1 MLCDMEEK
9 LLLIR
14 NNISK
19 ELMKDSLKSYSVGI
33 LRGSIIFSYMAV
45 IHHLKE
51 GLKFIRDIQSS
62 DIKPTI
68 DKIVNEHEYF
78 PEASMVEFLANT
90 VRILNRQQT
99 EFLRD
104 LISKRNQCAHTSE
117 FILTTEDA
125 RYLYNNSIELFLKYN
140 IISGRETLRSFLN
153 FIKDNRNIFFNKN
166 IDQVSSIVSNHI
178 DYKHEKFQTVLYK
191 EINEFYTENINSSDI
206 KNNIEKVIY
215 IICRDN
221 KETFS
226 YFMQASLAKL
236 AANECNFSRMLY
248 NFLLRIDANQFIKEA
263 EKNDQDNF
271 LRIFPDLINKEYD
284 IDSDIGTLHEI
295 LKTKIRGM
303 DKRYVRKL
311 ISEDFSIAEE
321 NIFEEI
327 YETLN
332 EVNFNIID
340 RYIPKWIKGF
350 NLLALILTNEEC
362 YKIYLRL
369 IKSNILLWKESVMNM
384 LSTSYYES
392 IREKSKRFVECKNS
406 NNIDV
411 NYEAILFSSSSYY
424 THARNIC
431 DPKSSVINIWDEMI
445 MDNDII
451 KLIYDEE
458 ISLSSYT
465 KFHVIK
471 EKINEI
477 KEKTTYDEKKNILLA
492 QINNEENYK

>member
-51 GLKFIRDIQSS
+51 GLKFIRDLQSSEIQS
-62 DIKPTI
+62 TI
-68 DKIVNEHEYF
+68 DKIVNEYEYF
-78 PEASMVEFLANT
+78 PEASMVEFLART
-90 VRILNRQQT
+90 VRILNRQQA

-117 FILTTEDA
+117 FILTNEDA

-153 FIKDNRNIFFNKN
+153 FIKDNRNIFFSKN
-166 IDQVSSIVSNHI
+166 IEQVSGIVSSHI
-178 DYKHEKFQTVLYK
+178 DYKHEKFQRVLYK
-191 EINEFYTENINSSDI
+191 EINEFYTANINSEDI

-221 KETFS
+221 NETFS

-236 AANECNFSRMLY
+236 AANECNFSRMVY
-248 NFLLRIDANQFIKEA
+248 NFLLRIDENQFIKEA
-263 EKNDQDNF
+263 EKIDQDNF
-271 LRIFPDLINKEYD
+271 LRIFPDLINTEYD
-284 IDSDIGTLHEI
+284 IDNDIGKLHDI
-295 LKTKIRGM
+295 LKTKNI
-303 DKRYVRKL
+303 DKKYAKKL
-311 ISEDFSIAEE
+311 ILKDFGITEE
-321 NIFEEI
+321 NIFEKI
-327 YETLN
+327 YEKLN
-332 EVNFNIID
+332 SVDFNVID
-340 RYIPKWIKGF
+340 KHIPKWMNGF
-350 NLLALILTNEEC
+350 HLLALILTDEEC

-392 IREKSKRFVECKNS
+392 VRVKSIRFIECKNS

-411 NYEAILFSSSSYY
+411 NYEEILFSSSSYY
-424 THARNIC
+424 NHARRIC
-431 DPKSSVINIWDEMI
+431 DPKSSNINMWDEMI
-445 MDNDII
+445 IDNDII

-458 ISLSSYT
+458 IDASSIQ
-465 KFHVIK
+465 KFYIIK
-471 EKINEI
+471 ERINEI

-492 QINNEENYK
+492 QINNEENS